1 MKTIWLSSLISSE
14 DKIKNL
20 ISQPQTY
27 GLRSMGILE
36 KRRSIRW
43 CGQRQERDW
52 ISWIE
57 SDVL

>member
-1 MKTIWLSSLISSE
+1 MKAIWLSFLISSE

-27 GLRSMGILE
+27 GLGSMGILE

-43 CGQRQERDW
+43 CGQRPERN
-52 ISWIE
+52 
-57 SDVL
+57 